1 MRYNRQSEQGF
12 TIVELMIA
20 VLIGLIVSAAAAQIY
35 ATSIRTSATQKAA
48 AGILDANVYGLQ
60 HIENSLRM
68 AGLGLNGATTINSAC
83 SGILIANPTSIS
95 TPEVMQC
102 LIDQGAFD
110 VPLTQNATW
119 WSWPQPLSGAVAP
132 NTDNA
137 STPQLTIQYRA
148 PMHMRDCEGNVALG
162 PRRIK
167 GVTRD
172 TGTLQEM
179 DVDGQVIVERYFV
192 RRNNDGALEL
202 RCDAGRYVVEA
213 VEAELSNEVLSN
225 KHLRDA
231 AIIGFDAVSQIS
243 NFDDEGALVI
253 SGIDDFQVK
262 FGVKTAGG
270 IIYQTMAE
278 YLNPSNTGTREIVA
292 VKMAILA
299 KGLVAASNAD
309 MPATNPTYVML
320 GDEVQMA
327 AGQPTN
333 FIRRVYE
340 TNTMLRN
347 ARGGE

>member
-1 MRYNRQSEQGF
+1 MKFRQSEQGF

-35 ATSIRTSATQKAA
+35 ATSIRTSTTQKAA

-95 TPEVMQC
+95 TKEVIQC
-102 LIDQGAFD
+102 LLDQGAMD
-110 VPLTQNATW
+110 VPLTQDATW
-119 WSWPQPLSGAVAP
+119 WSWPQPLSGAIAP
-132 NTDNA
+132 NTSNTA
-137 STPQLTIQYRA
+137 MPQLTIQYRA

-162 PRRIK
+162 PRRIR

-172 TGTLQEM
+172 TGASQEM

-192 RRNNDGALEL
+192 RRNNDGVLEL
-202 RCDAGRYVVEA
+202 RCDAGRYLVEL
-213 VEAELSNEVLSN
+213 VEAELSDEVLSN
-225 KHLRDA
+225 EDLNAA
-231 AIIGFDAVSQIS
+231 AILGFNGISQVS
-243 NFDDEGALVI
+243 NFGDDGALVI

-270 IIYQTMAE
+270 IIYQSMTE
-278 YLNPSNTGTREIVA
+278 YLNPSSTGTREIVA

-309 MPATNPTYVML
+309 MPETNPTYVML

-347 ARGGE
+347 ARGDS